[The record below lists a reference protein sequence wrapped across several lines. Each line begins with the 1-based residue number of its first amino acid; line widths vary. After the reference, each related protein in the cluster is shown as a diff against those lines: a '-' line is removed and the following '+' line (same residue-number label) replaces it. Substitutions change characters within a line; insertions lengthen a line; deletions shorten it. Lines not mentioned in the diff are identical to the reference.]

1 MTDEEIN
8 ALTDQQINAMVT
20 AADYELNDE
29 WCLSDD
35 ESVFYHCGIA
45 GEQYHSVKVEDYCND
60 PTAMMLIVFENG
72 IGLFPN
78 RMGLGESDLWT
89 AAYSIYKRN
98 NYTHTNPLRAAAIAY
113 LKMKGVL

>member
-8 ALTDQQINAMVT
+8 ALTDQQINVMMQSSVT
-20 AADYELNDE
+20 GAKKYMRSTSTKTLFYEDGDGGVVAVNVQDF
-29 WCLSDD
+29 CNNP
-35 ESVFYHCGIA
+35 SV
-45 GEQYHSVKVEDYCND
+45 
-60 PTAMMLIVFENG
+60 MMPIVFENG

-89 AAYSIYKRN
+89 ATYSIYKR
-98 NYTHTNPLRAAAIAY
+98 YYCTHSNPLRAAAIAY